1 MSSEKVFEEGLSQN
15 CRISWSLLSY
25 QESAGSVGELNCV
38 VCDVHLEPVAAKKNV
53 NDRQVIHIIS
63 ARESVTP
70 SRLEVDTIQCLSEC
84 RNNKLVLLCRQGKR
98 GSSRIS
104 KPSESGTK
112 LIRIWSFNRLC
123 IVWDRAADL
132 LPKSDS
138 LKILHPPVIIVQH
151 LHPRDFSVSRHK
163 TGVNCANIN
172 ETRSWGAAKTKGKDL
187 WIYHK
192 LVE

>member
-1 MSSEKVFEEGLSQN
+1 MGSEKVFEEGLSQN
-15 CRISWSLLSY
+15 CRISLRLFSY
-25 QESAGSVGELNCV
+25 HESAGSVGELKCV

-53 NDRQVIHIIS
+53 NDRQVTRIIR

-70 SRLEVDTIQCLSEC
+70 SRCEVVLIQSLNEC
-84 RNNKLVLLCRQGKR
+84 PYNKIVLLCRQGKR

-104 KPSESGTK
+104 KPCESGTK

-123 IVWDRAADL
+123 IVCDRATDL

-151 LHPRDFSVSRHK
+151 LHPRDISVSRHK

-172 ETRSWGAAKTKGKDL
+172 ETRSCGAAKTKCKDL
-187 WIYHK
+187 RIYDK